1 MATPNI
7 SERVWRFIADN
18 IDTVPQLEALLLL
31 CENKDQAWTLHQVAA
46 RIYVSEQAARE
57 ILRTLQQRSLV
68 STDGAAT
75 VYRCAPATGS
85 PDGLIDEVAM
95 AYRRHIVPIATFI
108 HSKAPASVREFA
120 RAFDFKKDR

>member
-1 MATPNI
+1 MAIPDI

-31 CENKDQAWTLHQVAA
+31 CESEGQGWTLHQVAA
-46 RIYVSEQAARE
+46 RIYVSEEAARE
-57 ILRTLQQRSLV
+57 ILRTLQQRSLICM
-68 STDGAAT
+68 DAT
-75 VYRCAPATGS
+75 ATLYRCVPATGS
-85 PDGLIDEVAM
+85 SAGLLDEVAK
-95 AYRRHIVPIATFI
+95 AYRRNIVPIATFI

>member
-1 MATPNI
+1 MATPQI

-31 CENKDQAWTLHQVAA
+31 CENKDQSWTLHQVAA
-46 RIYVSEQAARE
+46 RIYVSEEAARE
-57 ILRTLQQRSLV
+57 ILRALQQRSLICM
-68 STDGAAT
+68 DGAAT
-75 VYRCAPATGS
+75 MYRCAPATGS
-85 PDGLIDEVAM
+85 PAGLIDEVAM
-95 AYRRHIVPIATFI
+95 VYRRHVVPIATFI

>member
-1 MATPNI
+1 MAIPDI

-31 CENKDQAWTLHQVAA
+31 CENKDRGWTLHQIAA
-46 RIYVSEQAARE
+46 RIYVSEEAARE
-57 ILRTLQQRSLV
+57 ILRTLQQRSLICM
-68 STDGAAT
+68 DGAAT
-75 VYRCAPATGS
+75 VYRSAPATGS
-85 PDGLIDEVAM
+85 SAGLLDEVAE
-95 AYRRHIVPIATFI
+95 AYRRNIVPIATFI